1 MTSILLI
8 DNSPALTGAFK
19 SVFQV
24 AQALQKHYR
33 FVFVIPVNSTNR
45 KLLEQ
50 AGFTVISLS
59 FLEIAK
65 NPKVVFYLPI
75 LLYNAFKI
83 KAIVKREGIGIVH
96 VNDLYNLTGI
106 MVKWLMPGLK
116 LVYHVRLLPASYA
129 GTLYPF
135 WRQLILRYADRV
147 IAVSEVVAQQFEDEK
162 TTVIYDTLPR
172 SYGDSAAGH
181 SPNPEFTILYLANYI
196 PGKGHRQALE
206 AFARARPDMPPAR
219 QVFYGDTWQKK
230 KNERFKQQLLNQA
243 HHLGIADSVVF
254 NDFAEDTAAVISRA
268 DLVLNFS
275 ESESFSMTTLEA
287 LACGTPVIVTDCGGP
302 AEIVENG
309 RSGLLVP
316 VNDIAAM
323 AAAIVRLAKEPTLR
337 KKISRAGLQ
346 RVQKKFDPNEQNSRL
361 NTLYKGLLLPGQ

>member
-8 DNSPALTGAFK
+8 DNSPAFTGAFK
-19 SVFQV
+19 SVFQA
-24 AQALQKHYR
+24 AQTLKKHYR
-33 FVFVIPVNSTNR
+33 FVFVIPANSTNDS
-45 KLLEQ
+45 LLEQ
-50 AGFTVISLS
+50 AGFTVIQLN

-65 NPKVVFYLPI
+65 TPKAIFYLPV

-83 KAIVKREGIGIVH
+83 RGIAKREGIGIVH

-106 MVKWLMPGLK
+106 VAKWLMPQIR
-116 LVYHVRLLPASYA
+116 LVYHVRLLPTSYA

-135 WRQLILRYADRV
+135 WRNLILCYADR
-147 IAVSEVVAQQFEDEK
+147 ILCVSEAVAKYFSSAK

-172 SYGDSAAGH
+172 SYGALAAGH

-196 PGKGHRQALE
+196 PGKGHQQALE

-219 QVFYGDTWQKK
+219 LVFYGDTWQKK
-230 KNERFKQQLLNQA
+230 KNERFKQQLVNRA
-243 HHLGIADSVVF
+243 HHLAIADSVVF
-254 NDFAEDTAAVISRA
+254 NGFAEDTAAVISRA
-268 DLVLNFS
+268 DLMLNFS

-287 LACGTPVIVTDCGGP
+287 LACGTPVIVTNCGGP
-302 AEIVENG
+302 AEIVKNG

-323 AAAIVRLAKEPTLR
+323 AAAIVRLAKDPGLR
-337 KKISRAGLQ
+337 AKLSRAGVKQ
-346 RVQKKFDPNEQNSRL
+346 VRGKFDPNEQIIRL